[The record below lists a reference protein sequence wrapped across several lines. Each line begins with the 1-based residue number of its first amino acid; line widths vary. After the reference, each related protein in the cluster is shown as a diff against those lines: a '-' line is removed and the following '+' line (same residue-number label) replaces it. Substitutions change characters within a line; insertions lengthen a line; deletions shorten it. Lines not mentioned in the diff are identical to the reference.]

1 MSMLDIIHD
10 FYGHSLERA
19 IAVAVDAHANQVDK
33 QGRPYILHVL
43 RVMMAGTTD
52 EERIVGVL
60 HDLLEDTEYKAVD
73 LLHLG
78 FSPECV
84 EAIVDLTHTKW
95 QSNHEYYAQVKE
107 NPLALAVKRY
117 DIDDNYNRLGEVVD
131 LATRQ
136 RLKDKYDRARKVL
149 FGEGN
154 E

>member
-1 MSMLDIIHD
+1 MSMLDITHIYEHPI
-10 FYGHSLERA
+10 ERA
-19 IAVAVDAHANQVDK
+19 IAIASEAHAGQVDK

-43 RVMMAGTTD
+43 RVMVAGTTD

-60 HDLLEDTEYKAVD
+60 HDIIEDTEYRAVD

-95 QSNHEYYAQVKE
+95 QSNDEYYTQIKA
-107 NPLALAVKRY
+107 NPLALAVKRH
-117 DIDDNYNRLGEVVD
+117 DVDDNYSRLEEVVD

>member
-1 MSMLDIIHD
+1 MSMLDIIHC
-10 FYGHSLERA
+10 YEHPIERA
-19 IAVAVDAHANQVDK
+19 IAIASEAHAGQVDK
-33 QGRPYILHVL
+33 QGRPYILHPL

-52 EERIVGVL
+52 EERVVGIL
-60 HDLLEDTEYKAVD
+60 HDVLEDSAYRAVD

-95 QSNHEYYAQVKE
+95 QSNREYYEQVKE
-107 NPLALAVKRY
+107 NPLALTVKRY
-117 DIDDNYNRLGEVVD
+117 DIDDNYNRLEEVVD

-149 FGEGN
+149 FGE
-154 E
+154 EEDE